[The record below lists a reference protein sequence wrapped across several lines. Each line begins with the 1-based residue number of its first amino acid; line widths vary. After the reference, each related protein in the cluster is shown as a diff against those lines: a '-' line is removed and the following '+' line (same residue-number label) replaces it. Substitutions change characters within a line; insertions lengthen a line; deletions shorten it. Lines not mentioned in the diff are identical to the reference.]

1 MAKSAKTRKTRLQ
14 TTSELASEVANWMF
28 GDRGPFGWNDPMN
41 IQSEL
46 NIMSMQ
52 SHRRFVEKLCAELR
66 YRLDEVR
73 RS

>member
-1 MAKSAKTRKTRLQ
+1 MAKPAKTRKTRPQ
-14 TTSELASEVANWMF
+14 TTSELASEVADWMF

-41 IQSEL
+41 IQSDL
-46 NIMSMQ
+46 NVMSMQ

-66 YRLDEVR
+66 RKLGEER